1 VKAEWIGVICGRL
14 LDRRHL
20 RILRLGIGTRQVS
33 GFGFPEFPVSLILTY
48 VLRRLGFL
56 LRGERQVY
64 EDFSSPVKWTV
75 IIDLLYRSMTVPQV
89 MLVVV
94 VLDH

>member
-1 VKAEWIGVICGRL
+1 M
-14 LDRRHL
+14 
-20 RILRLGIGTRQVS
+20 S
-33 GFGFPEFPVSLILTY
+33 GFGFPEFPVGLILTY

-56 LRGERQVY
+56 LREERQVY
-64 EDFSSPVKWTV
+64 EDLSSPVKWTV

>member
-1 VKAEWIGVICGRL
+1 
-14 LDRRHL
+14 
-20 RILRLGIGTRQVS
+20 VS
-33 GFGFPEFPVSLILTY
+33 GFGFPEFPFGLILTY

-56 LRGERQVY
+56 LRGERQGY

-75 IIDLLYRSMTVPQV
+75 IIDLLYRSMAVPQV

>member
-1 VKAEWIGVICGRL
+1 MKAEWVGVICGRL

-20 RILRLGIGTRQVS
+20 RILRLWIGTRQVS
-33 GFGFPEFPVSLILTY
+33 GFGSPEFPVGLILTY
-48 VLRRLGFL
+48 VLRRLVFL
-56 LRGERQVY
+56 LRGERHVF
-64 EDFSSPVKWTV
+64 EDFLSFVKWTV
-75 IIDLLYRSMTVPQV
+75 FIDLLYRSMTVPQV